1 MCVIWGI
8 PYLFIRVAVAQ
19 ISPAMLVF
27 SRAAIASVILLPI
40 GLRGGGLEVLRR
52 HWLPVLA
59 FAAIEMGVPWLAL
72 SSAEQHITSSL
83 AGLLISAVPLVATVL
98 ALLLGTAER
107 TRPAALAGLLIG
119 IVGVGLVVG
128 FDVRGGSL
136 LPIAQVM
143 LVSVCYAVGPAILTR
158 YLADQPSVAVMALA
172 LAATA
177 LVYAPIAAFSWPDRL
192 PSASVLLAVAVLAVV
207 CTALAFVLFGKLV
220 AEIGPVRSTV
230 ITYVNPAVAAVLG
243 VLALGETL
251 TAAMIGGFVLIL
263 AGSVLATHRAR
274 IPAVEAVT

>member
-8 PYLFIRVAVAQ
+8 PYVFIRVAVEQ

-27 SRAAIASVILLPI
+27 SRAAIAAVILLPI
-40 GLRGGGLEVLRR
+40 GLRGGGLGVLRR

-59 FAAIEMGVPWLAL
+59 FAAIEMGIPWLAL
-72 SSAEQHITSSL
+72 SSAEQQITSSL

-107 TRPAALAGLLIG
+107 TRPAALAGLLVG

-128 FDVRGGSL
+128 FDVRAGSL
-136 LPIAQVM
+136 LAIAEVM
-143 LVSVCYAVGPAILTR
+143 LVSVCYAVGPAILNR
-158 YLADQPSVAVMALA
+158 YLAGQPGVAVMALA

-177 LVYAPIAAFSWPDRL
+177 LVYAPVAAFSWPARL
-192 PSASVLLAVAVLAVV
+192 PSASVLLAVAILALV
-207 CTALAFVLFGKLV
+207 CTALAFVLFGQLV
-220 AEIGPVRSTV
+220 AEIGPVRATV
-230 ITYVNPAVAAVLG
+230 ITYVNPAVAAALG

-251 TAAMIGGFVLIL
+251 TAAMIAGFVLIL
-263 AGSVLATHRAR
+263 AGSVLATRRAP
-274 IPAVEAVT
+274 IPNAEAVT